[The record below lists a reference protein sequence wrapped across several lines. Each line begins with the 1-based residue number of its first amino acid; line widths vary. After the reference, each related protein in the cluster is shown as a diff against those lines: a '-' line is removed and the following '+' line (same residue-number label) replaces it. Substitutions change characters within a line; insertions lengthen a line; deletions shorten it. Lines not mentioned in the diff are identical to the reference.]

1 MRVLIILLLL
11 IGLRAPARA
20 AEAHSPPARALELS
34 RIEALVNQGSLIKAR
49 KAVESILLEQPGN
62 IQARL
67 LAARIYKT
75 MGLWSRSILE
85 YESIRREDPN
95 LVEPYVALSQMHL
108 ENLSADLALSLARQ
122 AVRLAPDSKEAR
134 VALISGLIAT
144 HEYGDA
150 DRELEALIKRF
161 PGDADV
167 LYMAFQL
174 YRDNGEF
181 QEARGFLQK
190 AIKASPDRIA
200 WLLDLYDV
208 CETLGDIKS
217 AEQAVELYLTKAPS
231 SVEALEKLGLLQ
243 ENYLYDYVSAGRTYD
258 KILAIDPENWNALA
272 GKDRIKIRQNDLAMS
287 YKRRFRHAWAS
298 LMDRL
303 STWLESFSTQK
314 EIRN

>member
-1 MRVLIILLLL
+1 MRVFIILLLL
-11 IGLRAPARA
+11 IGLRAPAQAVEPRT
-20 AEAHSPPARALELS
+20 ARDPELS
-34 RIEALVNQGSLIKAR
+34 RIESLVNQGSLIKAR
-49 KAVESILLEQPGN
+49 RAVESVLSEQPGN

-67 LAARIYKT
+67 LAARIYKA

-85 YESIRREDPN
+85 YESIRSEDPD

-108 ENLSADLALSLARQ
+108 ENLSADLSLSLARQ

-144 HEYGDA
+144 HEYSDA

-161 PGDADV
+161 PADAAV

-181 QEARGFLQK
+181 KEARDFLRK
-190 AIKASPDRIA
+190 AIKANPDRIA

-208 CETLGDIKS
+208 CESLGDIKS

-231 SVEALEKLGLLQ
+231 SVEALEKLALLQ
-243 ENYLYDYVSAGRTYD
+243 ENYLYDYVLAGRTYD

-287 YKRRFRHAWAS
+287 YKRRFRHLWAS
-298 LMDRL
+298 LMNRL
-303 STWLESFSTQK
+303 SAWLESFFQQK
-314 EIRN
+314 EIRD

>member
-1 MRVLIILLLL
+1 MRVFIILLLL
-11 IGLRAPARA
+11 IGLRAPAQAVEPRT
-20 AEAHSPPARALELS
+20 ARDPELS
-34 RIEALVNQGSLIKAR
+34 RIESLVNQGSLIKAR
-49 KAVESILLEQPGN
+49 RAVESVLSEQPGN

-67 LAARIYKT
+67 LAARIYKA

-85 YESIRREDPN
+85 YESIRSEDPD

-108 ENLSADLALSLARQ
+108 ENLSADLSLSLARQ

-144 HEYGDA
+144 HEYSDA

-161 PGDADV
+161 PADAAV

-181 QEARGFLQK
+181 KEARDFLRK
-190 AIKASPDRIA
+190 AIKANPDRIA

-208 CETLGDIKS
+208 CESLGDIKS

-231 SVEALEKLGLLQ
+231 SVEALEKLALLQ
-243 ENYLYDYVSAGRTYD
+243 ENYLYDYVLAGRTYD

-272 GKDRIKIRQNDLAMS
+272 GKDRIEIRQNDLAMS
-287 YKRRFRHAWAS
+287 YKRRFRHLWAS
-298 LMDRL
+298 LMNRL
-303 STWLESFSTQK
+303 SAWLDSFFQQK
-314 EIRN
+314 EIRD

>member
-1 MRVLIILLLL
+1 MRVFIILLLL
-11 IGLRAPARA
+11 IGLRAPAQAVEPRT
-20 AEAHSPPARALELS
+20 ARDPELS
-34 RIEALVNQGSLIKAR
+34 RIESLVNQGSLIKAR
-49 KAVESILLEQPGN
+49 RAVESVLSEQPGN
-62 IQARL
+62 IEARL
-67 LAARIYKT
+67 LAARIYKA

-85 YESIRREDPN
+85 YESIRSEDPD

-108 ENLSADLALSLARQ
+108 ENLSADLSLSLARQ

-144 HEYGDA
+144 HEYSDA

-161 PGDADV
+161 PADAAV

-181 QEARGFLQK
+181 KEARDFLRK
-190 AIKASPDRIA
+190 AIKANPDRIA

-208 CETLGDIKS
+208 CESLGDIKS

-231 SVEALEKLGLLQ
+231 SVEALEKLALLQ
-243 ENYLYDYVSAGRTYD
+243 ENYLYDYVLAGRTYD

-272 GKDRIKIRQNDLAMS
+272 GKDRIEIRQNDLAMS
-287 YKRRFRHAWAS
+287 YKRRFRHLWAS
-298 LMDRL
+298 LMNRL
-303 STWLESFSTQK
+303 SAWLDSFFQQK
-314 EIRN
+314 EIRD